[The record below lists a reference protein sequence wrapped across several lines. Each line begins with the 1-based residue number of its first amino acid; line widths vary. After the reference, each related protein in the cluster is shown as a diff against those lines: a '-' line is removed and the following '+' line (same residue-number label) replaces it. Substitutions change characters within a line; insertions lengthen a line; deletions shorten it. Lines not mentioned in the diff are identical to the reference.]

1 MSNAICPHCGDTF
14 VYESQP
20 EIAMGACA
28 CPTCGRT
35 VTQADVV
42 ETRSSSMVR
51 RVIGEAYEPPERET
65 RTYHIT
71 SRPDH
76 LDQIEQLF
84 AWMNST
90 RAGHSGSAEIGIDG
104 DGAARVEIER
114 EGGEL
119 KKPDEEV
126 EPRSGRGPEY
136 KVCLDSVDKT
146 VPKPVVV
153 RQRQVEYDEC
163 PHCGVEIYEKHVY
176 EDEKGIE
183 YHRDCG
189 GAIIPKPYDWSSID
203 PKWRALLEPKK
214 V

>member
-1 MSNAICPHCGDTF
+1 MHNTICPHCGDMF
-14 VYESQP
+14 VYEGQP

-28 CPTCGRT
+28 CPLCGGP

-42 ETRSSSMVR
+42 ETRVSPLVR
-51 RVIGEAYEPPERET
+51 RVIGEAAERET

-76 LDQIEQLF
+76 LDQIEQFF

-90 RAGHSGSAEIGIDG
+90 RSGHSGSAEMAIDG

-114 EGGEL
+114 KDGEL

-126 EPRSGRGPEY
+126 QPRSGRGPEY
-136 KVCLDSVDKT
+136 KVCLESADKT

-163 PHCGVEIYEKHVY
+163 PHCGVEIYEKHIY
-176 EDEKGIE
+176 EDEKGTAF
-183 YHRDCG
+183 HRDCG
-189 GAIIPKPYDWSSID
+189 GAIIPKPFDWATID

-214 V
+214 D